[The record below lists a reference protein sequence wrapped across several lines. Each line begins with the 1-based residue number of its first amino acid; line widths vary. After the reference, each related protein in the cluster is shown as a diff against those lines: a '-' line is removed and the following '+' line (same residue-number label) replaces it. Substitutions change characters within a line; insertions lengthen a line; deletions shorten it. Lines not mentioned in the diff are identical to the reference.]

1 MISLYSAIKNYFRPS
16 SRSSPL
22 LYTTVASIKRSSFF
36 LPKMSLIRNL
46 LTSETLYS
54 YSTTTSSIGNE
65 DIDFIRNLM
74 FAVLF
79 IFMAMEL
86 VKWVFRNN
94 TIPAARTQMRS
105 IY

>member
-1 MISLYSAIKNYFRPS
+1 
-16 SRSSPL
+16 
-22 LYTTVASIKRSSFF
+22 
-36 LPKMSLIRNL
+36 
-46 LTSETLYS
+46 
-54 YSTTTSSIGNE
+54 
-65 DIDFIRNLM
+65 M